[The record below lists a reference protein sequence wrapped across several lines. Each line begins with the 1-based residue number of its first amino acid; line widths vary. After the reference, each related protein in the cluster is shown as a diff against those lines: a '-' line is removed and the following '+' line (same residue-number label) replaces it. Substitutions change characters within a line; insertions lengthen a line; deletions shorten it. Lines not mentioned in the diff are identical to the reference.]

1 VAQPILAVCFRAPP
15 CTLARLGP
23 TIPITASRS
32 LYTAEGLASAAVIAG
47 SSARNSLSLSPAY
60 RVTNSTQHDAHTF
73 FGPMNTSVL
82 CAHRVHRRCGENRS
96 TVISWPVTLAT
107 SDAAV
112 ATFNDC
118 GLKLLT
124 LVLAF
129 IVQLPS
135 KIKGKAGRFAW
146 NSGLGT
152 LLTNSQKI
160 NGGNNYVSFI
170 QSHHHIVKKNDNL

>member
-1 VAQPILAVCFRAPP
+1 MAQPILAVRFRAAP
-15 CTLARLGP
+15 CTLAHLGP
-23 TIPITASRS
+23 AIPSTASRS
-32 LYTAEGLASAAVIAG
+32 LYAAEGLASAAVIAG

-82 CAHRVHRRCGENRS
+82 CAHRVHLRCGENRS

-107 SDAAV
+107 FNAAV

-129 IVQLPS
+129 IVQLPT
-135 KIKGKAGRFAW
+135 KFKAMLD
-146 NSGLGT
+146 GLPGIPA
-152 LLTNSQKI
+152 SE
-160 NGGNNYVSFI
+160 
-170 QSHHHIVKKNDNL
+170 HC